1 MLAAL
6 GIGPGI
12 DFPTV
17 ETLGNTGSVALPLA
31 LALGIEQGHLSP
43 GDRAALLGIGS
54 GINVL
59 MMALEWQ
66 TELVPTERIEPIAG
80 LTELN

>member
-1 MLAAL
+1 MLASL
-6 GIGPGI
+6 GLDPQI

-31 LALGIEQGHLSP
+31 LALGIEQGHLTP
-43 GDRAALLGIGS
+43 GDRVALFGIGS

-59 MMALEWQ
+59 MMAMQWGNDKV
-66 TELVPTERIEPIAG
+66 TR
-80 LTELN
+80 

>member
-1 MLAAL
+1 MLSAL
-6 GIGPGI
+6 GLDPRI
-12 DFPTV
+12 DFATV

-31 LALGIEQGHLSP
+31 LASGIEHGHLAP

-59 MMALEWQ
+59 MVALEWRGRPS
-66 TELVPTERIEPIAG
+66 TAL
-80 LTELN
+80 